1 MRITSF
7 AALLLSLLL
16 QAGCAEN
23 TSAPAAAR
31 ADSATFDTSITTKQL
46 MSWITDPSAKIV
58 FAAVATIVTE
68 QGEEQI
74 QPRTDEEWTQVR
86 NHAAMVL
93 ESGNLLLLQGRAEN
107 LKAEDWP
114 DWVEKSR
121 ALSAAARTA
130 IAATEVKDPEA
141 LFIASGNIYQTCT
154 DCHEKYIFSQPMPGG
169 GEQ

>member
-1 MRITSF
+1 MRITTL
-7 AALLLSLLL
+7 AALLVSFLL
-16 QAGCAEN
+16 QAGCAEE
-23 TSAPAAAR
+23 TSAPAAAP
-31 ADSATFDTSITTKQL
+31 ASSAAFDTSITTKQL

-68 QGEEQI
+68 EGEEQI
-74 QPRTDEEWTQVR
+74 QPRTDEEWNRIR

-93 ESGNLLLLQGRAEN
+93 ESGNLLMLQGRDKK

-121 ALSAAARTA
+121 ALSAAARAA
-130 IAATEVKDPEA
+130 IEATEVKDPEA
-141 LFIASGNIYQTCT
+141 LFLASGDIYQTCT
-154 DCHEKYIFSQPMPGG
+154 DCHEKYIFTQPMPGG